1 LRLAL
6 VLCLAG
12 TAAAADDT
20 VLSFRSAKGAMDL
33 GAASIVSVTAGPDG
47 FGGTAVMLTLDPAAA
62 GELAALTG
70 RSLDLVMEVLVCGQV
85 VAAPVVQEAILGG
98 QVMIAGPGTQKAAA
112 HLAALEGRGGCP

>member
-12 TAAAADDT
+12 TAAVAEDA
-20 VLSFRSAKGAMDL
+20 VLSFRSGKGAMDVR
-33 GAASIVSVTAGPDG
+33 AASIESVTSGPDA
-47 FGGTAVMLTLDPAAA
+47 FGETAVMLTLDPAGAL
-62 GELAALTG
+62 ELAALTG
-70 RSLDLVMEVLVCGQV
+70 RSIDLVMEVLVCGQV

-98 QVMIAGPGTQKAAA
+98 QVMISGPGTAKAAA